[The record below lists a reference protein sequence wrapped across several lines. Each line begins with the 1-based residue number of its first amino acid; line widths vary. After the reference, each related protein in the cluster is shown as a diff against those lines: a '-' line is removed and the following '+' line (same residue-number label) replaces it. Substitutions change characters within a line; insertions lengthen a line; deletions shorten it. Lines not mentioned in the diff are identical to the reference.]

1 MKVLQESADDNLS
14 TEEQYLKLKRHIIYI
29 LIAACFM
36 PLITIGGIV
45 YYQFS
50 TTVKEKSLEYMT
62 RAVEQH
68 RSNIDL
74 FLTERAANL
83 KILANTNTFAALI
96 QKERLEEM
104 LKILQRECDA
114 FVDLGVIDKEGNHR
128 TYIGPYELLGK
139 NYKNT
144 TWFKEVMEKNIYI
157 SDIFLGFRGIPHFII
172 AIKRVEKDNP
182 WILRAT
188 IDTEKFSHIVEDIR
202 IGRSGDA
209 YILNREGIFQSRP
222 RMGGKIMEK
231 ADLEPGAFYSETRL
245 EIKREKG
252 LDIIYATSWLENPKW
267 LLVVREDLYEVYADL
282 RHTHY
287 IAIPIFILGG
297 FFIIFAILFATKQF
311 LIRIETIGREKD
323 ILNEQ
328 LLQSSKLASIGEI
341 SAGIA
346 HEINNPLAIIGE
358 EAGWMRDL
366 MQKEP
371 LKDSPN
377 TKEFKDSLE
386 VIKTQ
391 AGRVRDITH
400 KLLSFARKM
409 EAVTA
414 EVEINSLIDDII
426 ILVERE
432 ARMSNVA
439 FIRNYQ
445 QDIPCTWTDPS
456 QLRQVVLNLIN
467 NAIDAIVSKKKP
479 GEITVSTKLS
489 DEKKLLVTVA
499 DTGIGIPYE
508 NLDKLF
514 LPFFTTKPPGK
525 GTGLGLSICYGIIK
539 KLGGEVTVESKIGE
553 GTTFIIKL
561 PLEKGKQQ

>member
-1 MKVLQESADDNLS
+1 MKILQRRVNDKITSD
-14 TEEQYLKLKRHIIYI
+14 EQYRKLKSHIVYG
-29 LIAACFM
+29 LIAASFV
-36 PLITIGGIV
+36 PLIIIGGLV

-50 TTVKEKSLEYMT
+50 TTVKGKSLEYIT

-68 RSNIDL
+68 KLAIDL

-83 KILANTNTFAALI
+83 KILANTNTFAAII
-96 QKERLEEM
+96 QKKRLEDA

-128 TYIGPYELLGK
+128 AYIGPYELLGK

-157 SDIFLGFRGIPHFII
+157 SDVFLGFREVPHFVI
-172 AIKRVEKDNP
+172 AIKRVEEDNQ

-188 IDTEKFSHIVEDIR
+188 IDTEKFSALVEDIR

-209 YILNREGIFQSRP
+209 YILDREGIFQTRP
-222 RMGGKIMEK
+222 RIGGKIMGK
-231 ADLEPGAFYSETRL
+231 ATLQPGPFYPDTRL
-245 EIKREKG
+245 EIKSEKG
-252 LDIIYATSWLENPKW
+252 LDVIYATSWLENTKW
-267 LLVVREDLYEVYADL
+267 LLVVREDLNEVYADL

-287 IAIPIFILGG
+287 IAIPTFILGS
-297 FFIIFAILFATKQF
+297 FFIIFSILFATRQF
-311 LIRIETIGREKD
+311 LVRIETIGREKE

-358 EAGWMRDL
+358 EAGWMKDL

-377 TKEFKDSLE
+377 TKEFKESLE
-386 VIKTQ
+386 EIKTQ

-409 EAVTA
+409 EAVTT

-426 ILVERE
+426 SLVERE
-432 ARMSNVA
+432 ARMSNVT
-439 FIRNYQ
+439 FLRNYQ
-445 QDIPCTWTDPS
+445 KDIPYTWSDPS
-456 QLRQVVLNLIN
+456 QLRQVVLNLVT

-479 GEITVSTKLS
+479 GEITVSTKLTG
-489 DEKKLLVTVA
+489 EGNILVMVA
-499 DTGIGIPYE
+499 DTGIGIPDE
-508 NLDKLF
+508 NLDKIF
-514 LPFFTTKPPGK
+514 HPFFTTKPPGK
-525 GTGLGLSICYGIIK
+525 GTGLGLSICYGIIE
-539 KLGGEVTVESKIGE
+539 KLGGEITAKSKVGE

-561 PLEKGKQQ
+561 PLEKGK